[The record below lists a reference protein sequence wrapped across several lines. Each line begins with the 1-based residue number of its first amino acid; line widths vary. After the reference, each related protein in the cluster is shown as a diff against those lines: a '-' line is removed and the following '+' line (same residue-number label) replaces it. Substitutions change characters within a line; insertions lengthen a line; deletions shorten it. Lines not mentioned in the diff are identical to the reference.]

1 MAVDKKFSDQVTT
14 VGELKKYVED
24 FMEARNWN
32 RPHSPKNLAMSIAI
46 EAAEIMEHFQWGDRE
61 DYTKELLGPEKMDEI
76 RMEVADV
83 MIFMLSFC
91 RSLGIDLA
99 EAVQAKQEK
108 NEVRFPVDVVR
119 RVD

>member
-1 MAVDKKFSDQVTT
+1 MAVDNKFSDQVTT

-24 FMEARNWN
+24 FVVARNWT
-32 RPHSPKNLAMSIAI
+32 RSHSPKNLAMSIAI

-61 DYTKELLGPEKMDEI
+61 DFTPELLGPEKIDEI

-83 MIFMLSFC
+83 MIYMLSFC
-91 RSLGIDLA
+91 RALGIDLA
-99 EAVQAKQEK
+99 EAVQSKQEK

-119 RVD
+119 FVE